1 MEEIEKIYIYTN
13 ENLLLSR
20 LLYKLSKRVNHLKI
34 VINKRFRLFHIIQNN
49 WWCTH
54 LESMMRRKYDSG
66 NKLANKKIILHAH
79 ITDFKLFFKCWKFIK
94 IYELSWVDG
103 GINNKN

>member
-49 WWCTH
+49 
-54 LESMMRRKYDSG
+54 
-66 NKLANKKIILHAH
+66 
-79 ITDFKLFFKCWKFIK
+79 
-94 IYELSWVDG
+94 
-103 GINNKN
+103 